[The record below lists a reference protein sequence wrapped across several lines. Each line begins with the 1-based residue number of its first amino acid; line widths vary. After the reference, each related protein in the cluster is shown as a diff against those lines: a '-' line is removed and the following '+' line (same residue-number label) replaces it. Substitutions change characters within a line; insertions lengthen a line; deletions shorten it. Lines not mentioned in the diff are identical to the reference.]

1 MRVRW
6 NDLLHALVLVRI
18 GQDLGHDTKVAR
30 MVHDVI
36 DAFAAISSGFF
47 CAAVSTIAFFG
58 LAA

>member
-36 DAFAAISSGFF
+36 DAVAAISSGFF
-47 CAAVSTIAFFG
+47 CAAV
-58 LAA
+58 